1 MDHGGPD
8 GYDGSCGPDGS
19 DGSDGSDGFLCVQM
33 GFYDSDN
40 APHSDS

>member
-1 MDHGGPD
+1 MYGVQSSLMDPEGYDGPD
-8 GYDGSCGPDGS
+8 GYDG
-19 DGSDGSDGFLCVQM
+19 FLCVPM

>member
-1 MDHGGPD
+1 MDHDGSGGPD
-8 GYDGSCGPDGS
+8 GYDGY
-19 DGSDGSDGFLCVQM
+19 DGSDGFLCVPM